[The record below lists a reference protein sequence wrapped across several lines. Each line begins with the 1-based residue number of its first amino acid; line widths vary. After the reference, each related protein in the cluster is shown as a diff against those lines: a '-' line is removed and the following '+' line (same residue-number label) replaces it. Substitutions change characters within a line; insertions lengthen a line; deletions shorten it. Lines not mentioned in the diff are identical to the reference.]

1 VFLLDT
7 NVVSEL
13 RRGERCNV
21 GVAAWYAGAQ
31 DADLFISV
39 LVIGEIRKGI
49 EIVRRRQ
56 DYRHAEILAAVW
68 LETLRG
74 FFSDRLLPVDSSIA
88 DAWGELYA
96 IRNVPII
103 DGLIA
108 ATAKVYNL
116 TLVTRDVADVR
127 GLGADALNPFTI

>member
-1 VFLLDT
+1 M
-7 NVVSEL
+7 
-13 RRGERCNV
+13 
-21 GVAAWYAGAQ
+21 
-31 DADLFISV
+31 
-39 LVIGEIRKGI
+39 
-49 EIVRRRQ
+49 RRRQ
-56 DYRHAEILAAVW
+56 DYRQAEILAVW
-68 LETLRG
+68 LETLRA